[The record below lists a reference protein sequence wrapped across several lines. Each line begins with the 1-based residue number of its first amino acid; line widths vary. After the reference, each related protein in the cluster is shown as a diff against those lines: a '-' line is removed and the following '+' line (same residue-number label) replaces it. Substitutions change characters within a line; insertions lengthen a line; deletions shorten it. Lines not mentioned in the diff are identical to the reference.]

1 MKKKKPTQNFWA
13 VLALVNV
20 VAIACTTYF
29 ALQANGDIARLL
41 AVAELTGVIFFL
53 MIIDAISI
61 VFAYEL

>member
-1 MKKKKPTQNFWA
+1 MKRKKPTQKFWA
-13 VLALVNV
+13 VLALINV
-20 VAIACTTYF
+20 VAVACTIYF
-29 ALQANGDIARLL
+29 ALGANGDMARLL